1 LYTQSKSGSKHNGL
15 HPKPRKCN
23 LREKTENIETYNSM
37 EMVMPILVL
46 MEFAMEK
53 EMIGDEGLVLMV
65 VMVV

>member
-1 LYTQSKSGSKHNGL
+1 
-15 HPKPRKCN
+15 
-23 LREKTENIETYNSM
+23 
-37 EMVMPILVL
+37 MPILVL